1 MQNNSIYVGL
11 SSLVT
16 LERRMDAIAHNVAN
30 VSTVGFRGEGTKF
43 ESIVSDKANDQV
55 SFASAG
61 KSYIRTEAGPLI
73 KTDNPLDVAVKG
85 DAWMAVSTPQGQV
98 YTRDGRMK
106 MMMTGDLV
114 SVMGHA
120 VLDVGGAPIVLDP
133 NGGAPK
139 ISSDGAI
146 YQNGAQIGAIGL
158 YSIPTDA
165 ELKYAGNSGVV
176 SNKPAVPIVDSNSV
190 GVVQGMIEGSNV
202 DAMTEMTRL
211 ISVSR
216 AFEQV
221 NNLLTQQESTV
232 AEAIRTLGSKNG

>member
-43 ESIVSDKANDQV
+43 ESIVSNKADGDVN
-55 SFASAG
+55 FASAG

-85 DAWMAVSTPQGQV
+85 DVWMAVSTPQGQV

-114 SVMGHA
+114 SVMGNA

-158 YSIPTDA
+158 YSIPKDA

-176 SNKPAVPIVDSNSV
+176 SNKPAVPIVDNNSV
-190 GVVQGMIEGSNV
+190 GLVQGMIEGSNV

>member
-43 ESIVSDKANDQV
+43 ESIVSNKADGDV

-85 DAWMAVSTPQGQV
+85 DVWMAVSTPQGQV

-114 SVMGHA
+114 SVMGNA

-158 YSIPTDA
+158 YSIPKDA

-176 SNKPAVPIVDSNSV
+176 SNKPAVPIVDNNSV
-190 GVVQGMIEGSNV
+190 GLVQGMIEGSNV

-216 AFEQV
+216 AFEQA

>member
-11 SSLVT
+11 SSLIT

-43 ESIVSDKANDQV
+43 SSTVSDKASDDV
-55 SFASAG
+55 SFATAG
-61 KSYIRTEAGPLI
+61 KSFIRTEAGPMI

-85 DAWMAVSTPQGQV
+85 DVWMSVSTPQGQI
-98 YTRDGRMK
+98 YTRDGRMN
-106 MMMTGDLV
+106 MLPTGDLV
-114 SVMGHA
+114 TVTGHP
-120 VLDVGGAPIVLDP
+120 VLDVGGAPIVLNP
-133 NGGAPK
+133 AGGAPK

-158 YSIPTDA
+158 FTIPADA
-165 ELKYAGNSGVV
+165 ELTYAGTSGVIP
-176 SNKPAVPIVDSNSV
+176 NKPAQPVADDNSV

-221 NNLLTQQESTV
+221 NNLLAQQETTV
-232 AEAIRTLGSKNG
+232 SEAIKTLGSRNG

>member
-43 ESIVSDKANDQV
+43 ESIVSNKADGDVN
-55 SFASAG
+55 FASAG

-85 DAWMAVSTPQGQV
+85 DVWMAVSTPQGQV

-114 SVMGHA
+114 SVMGNA

-158 YSIPTDA
+158 YSIPKDA
-165 ELKYAGNSGVV
+165 ELKYDGNSGVL
-176 SNKPAVPIVDSNSV
+176 SNKPAVPIVDNNSV
-190 GVVQGMIEGSNV
+190 GLVQGMIEGSNV